1 MIACALLVG
10 LFVLQHRGTNKVA
23 FLFAPIMILWLLIIA
38 TAGVYNI
45 VTWNPS
51 VYKALSPY
59 YIYVFF
65 RDTGIDGWLSL
76 GGILLCITGTE
87 AIFAELGQ
95 FTATSI
101 RFAFCCVVYP
111 CLVLQYMGQAAFL
124 SKNFSALPSSF
135 YSSIPGNSLV
145 NLLFTS
151 LSSTSDNLYQ
161 SLQFYIIPLQ
171 VPTILQFLK

>member
-76 GGILLCITGTE
+76 GGILLCITGNMVIYALKIDSTNFNAILCLIFAICLNSGTE

-101 RFAFCCVVYP
+101 RVCE
-111 CLVLQYMGQAAFL
+111 AAFL
-124 SKNFSALPSSF
+124 VPLCSR
-135 YSSIPGNSLV
+135 
-145 NLLFTS
+145 NLWR
-151 LSSTSDNLYQ
+151 D
-161 SLQFYIIPLQ
+161 
-171 VPTILQFLK
+171 FL

>member
-1 MIACALLVG
+1 
-10 LFVLQHRGTNKVA
+10 
-23 FLFAPIMILWLLIIA
+23 
-38 TAGVYNI
+38 

-76 GGILLCITGTE
+76 GGILLCITGNMVIYALKIDSTNFNAILCLIFAICLNSGTE

-101 RFAFCCVVYP
+101 RVCE
-111 CLVLQYMGQAAFL
+111 AAFL
-124 SKNFSALPSSF
+124 VPLCSR
-135 YSSIPGNSLV
+135 
-145 NLLFTS
+145 NLWR
-151 LSSTSDNLYQ
+151 D
-161 SLQFYIIPLQ
+161 
-171 VPTILQFLK
+171 FL